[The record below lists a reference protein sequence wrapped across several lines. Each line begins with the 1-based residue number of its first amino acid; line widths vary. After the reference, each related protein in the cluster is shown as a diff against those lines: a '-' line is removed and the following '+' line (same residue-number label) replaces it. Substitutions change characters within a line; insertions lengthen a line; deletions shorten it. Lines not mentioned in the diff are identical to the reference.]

1 MGHELAEQLAAAA
14 ARRDVTTFA
23 PTLLDARA
31 PESAAALV
39 ALLADPAV
47 VVVDELAE
55 QLEQL
60 VRGRAPG
67 EQLSEARLR
76 DGVESLLESREP
88 AAFGTWA
95 FYPWSRR
102 LVHVLPEPLHREL
115 RLDRNRYAITTDEQD
130 RLTGLCVAVAGL
142 SVGRAVV
149 STMAHEGI
157 GGELRLADFDVL
169 DLSNLNRVVG
179 GLADVGVSKVVLAA
193 REVAELDPYIRV
205 VAYPGGVEEST
216 IADFVAGADVVV
228 DECDDLEMK
237 VRLREHARAA
247 RRPVVMATS
256 HRGMLDVER
265 FDLDPDRPAFHGL
278 LGDVTSVALG
288 GLTTKQ
294 KVPYVIRILD
304 PASLTDRAAAS
315 MVEVKESVS
324 TWPQLASDVAL
335 GGAMVANAV
344 RRIALGELTASGR
357 FYADLD
363 ELTADGRQAPL
374 APAPAARPAPAPA
387 AATAVRMPPPG
398 AGAPT
403 PEELRFVV
411 ACASSAPSGG
421 NMQPWRFEARSDVIR
436 AWVDPTRSSLLDFRG
451 RAALLA
457 LGAALEA
464 AKIGA
469 RALGFEPLCR
479 PVAADGPVW
488 ELALERWGQARDE
501 EAVRVL
507 WQRCCNRRTGSSR
520 PIPEAELARL
530 ARRGAPLDTGV
541 VAGGALA
548 ELGAALGA
556 LDRVRFLSPRLRRDL
571 MGELRFTAHEAQASR
586 DGIDVASLELD
597 GADRAAMDVLR
608 TGAGMDFLA
617 RLDRGRGLGNAS
629 RDAFAGSAGAIVLR
643 AAAVDRASLVDAGR
657 GLMRLWLDATRR
669 RLAIHPWGS
678 PFLFQRLLEDADSL
692 ERWERTALTAAA
704 GAFERVVGVNRER
717 PVLLILRVSRGDPPS
732 VRSLRRPVDEVL
744 AFAA

>member
-1 MGHELAEQLAAAA
+1 MGHALASRLAAAA
-14 ARRDVTTFA
+14 ARRDITTFE
-23 PTLLDARA
+23 PTLLGAGD
-31 PESAAALV
+31 PETASV
-39 ALLADPAV
+39 LLELIADPTV
-47 VVVDELAE
+47 VVVDALAE
-55 QLEQL
+55 QVEQL
-60 VRGRAPG
+60 VQGRVPG
-67 EQLSEARLR
+67 EQLRGAALR
-76 DGVESLLESREP
+76 DAVEGVLEGREP
-88 AAFGTWA
+88 EGFGTWA

-115 RLDRNRYAITTDEQD
+115 RLDRNRYAITTEEQE

-149 STMAHEGI
+149 STMAHEGV

-169 DLSNLNRVVG
+169 DLSNLNRVAG

-205 VAYPGGVEEST
+205 VTYPGGVQEAT

-247 RRPVVMATS
+247 GRPVVMATS

-265 FDLDPDRPAFHGL
+265 FDLEPDRPTFHGL
-278 LGDVTSVALG
+278 LGDVTSATLG

-357 FYADLD
+357 FHADLD
-363 ELTADGRQAPL
+363 ALTADGRQAPL
-374 APAPAARPAPAPA
+374 APAPAPQAPARVQAVP
-387 AATAVRMPPPG
+387 VRMPPPG

-403 PEELRFVV
+403 PEEVRFVV
-411 ACASSAPSGG
+411 ACAGSAPSGG
-421 NMQPWRFEARSDVIR
+421 NMQPWRFEARANIIR
-436 AWVDPTRSSLLDFRG
+436 AWVDPTRSSLLDFRH

-469 RALGFEPLCR
+469 RALGFEPACR

-507 WQRCCNRRTGSSR
+507 WQRCCNRRTGSSP

-530 ARRGAPLDTGV
+530 ARRGAPLDTRV
-541 VAGGALA
+541 LAGAPLA

-571 MGELRFTAHEAQASR
+571 MGELRFTAQEAQASR
-586 DGIDVASLELD
+586 DGIDIASLELD
-597 GADRAAMDVLR
+597 GADLAAMDVLR

-629 RDAFAGSAGAIVLR
+629 RYAFAGSAGAIVLR
-643 AAAVDRASLVDAGR
+643 AAAVDRAALVDAGR
-657 GLMRLWLDATRR
+657 GLMRLWLEATRH

-678 PFLFQRLLEDADSL
+678 PFLFQRLLEDGDSL
-692 ERWERTALTAAA
+692 EGWERTALTGAAA
-704 GAFERVVGVNRER
+704 AFERVAGLDRER
-717 PVLLILRVSRGDPPS
+717 PVLLILRVSRGHPPS

>member
-1 MGHELAEQLAAAA
+1 MRQHLASQLAAAA

-23 PTLLDARA
+23 PTLLDAQAADTA
-31 PESAAALV
+31 PALAELV
-39 ALLADPAV
+39 ADRTV

-67 EQLSEARLR
+67 EALADARVRTAVAGVL
-76 DGVESLLESREP
+76 DGREP

-115 RLDRNRYAITTDEQD
+115 RLDRNRYAITLDEQQ
-130 RLTGLCVAVAGL
+130 RLTRLSVAVAGL

-169 DLSNLNRVVG
+169 DLSNLNRVAG

-205 VAYPGGVEEST
+205 VAYPGGVHETT

-237 VRLREHARAA
+237 LRLREHARAA
-247 RRPVVMATS
+247 GLPVVMATS

-265 FDLDPDRPAFHGL
+265 FDLEPERPTFHGL
-278 LGDVTSVALG
+278 LGDVTSAALG
-288 GLTTKQ
+288 ALTTKE

-363 ELTADGRQAPL
+363 ALTADGRQAPL
-374 APAPAARPAPAPA
+374 APAPPAQPPPRRPAPARMPA
-387 AATAVRMPPPG
+387 AG
-398 AGAPT
+398 AGSPS
-403 PEELRFVV
+403 PEEVRFVV

-421 NMQPWRFEARSDVIR
+421 NMQPWRFEARSGAIR
-436 AWVDPTRSSLLDFRG
+436 AWVDPTRSSLLDFRN

-464 AKIGA
+464 AIIGA
-469 RALGFEPLCR
+469 LALGFAPVPR
-479 PVAADGPVW
+479 AVAADGPVW
-488 ELALERWGQARDE
+488 ELALERATDARDE
-501 EAVRVL
+501 QAVEVL
-507 WQRCCNRRTGSSR
+507 WQRCCNRRTGSSP
-520 PIPEAELARL
+520 PIADAELARL
-530 ARRGAPLDTGV
+530 ARHGAPLDTRV
-541 VAGGALA
+541 VAGDALA
-548 ELGAALGA
+548 DLGAALGA

-571 MGELRFTAHEAQASR
+571 IGELRFTAHEAQASR

-597 GADRAAMDVLR
+597 GADLAAMDVLR
-608 TGAGMDFLA
+608 TGAGMDLLA
-617 RLDRGRGLGNAS
+617 RLDRGRGLGSAS
-629 RDAFAGSAGAIVLR
+629 RDAFSGSAGAIVLR
-643 AAAVDRASLVDAGR
+643 AAGVDRASLVDAGG
-657 GLMRLWLDATRR
+657 GLMRLWLEATRQG
-669 RLAIHPWGS
+669 LAIHPWGS
-678 PFLFQRLLEDADSL
+678 PFLFQRLLEDGDSL
-692 ERWERTALTAAA
+692 EGWERSALNGAAE
-704 GAFERVVGVNRER
+704 AFEGVVGLDRDR
-717 PVLLILRVSRGDPPS
+717 PVLLILRVSQGDPPS